1 MNLFRRL
8 RELAAIRWDRA
19 TKKSNFL
26 RSLHVTDLNES
37 GTLYNFQIVNLLTD
51 LGFFMLHKGTPRKE
65 RLPNQ
70 VEDRIMTI
78 HALARDESK
87 VKDFKKP
94 Y

>member
-1 MNLFRRL
+1 M
-8 RELAAIRWDRA
+8 
-19 TKKSNFL
+19 
-26 RSLHVTDLNES
+26 
-37 GTLYNFQIVNLLTD
+37 LTD